1 MDLIFFGGLMKK
13 LILGLSIVLMV
24 FISGC
29 TSTSSDSKVNN
40 ANTDQIYTQDPS
52 EMVLKVN
59 DMPEG
64 WSGESPVIKDNSA
77 ESGFYKVAYVTAL
90 KVDCS
95 VTKYPTILDAK
106 SEYQTMYNKESSTTS
121 LGNPSVGDE
130 AYEKKIDVGTGLDT
144 IVFRKGNVIV
154 QVRCVGVDSIDFA
167 KIVDRKIK
175 N

>member
-59 DMPEG
+59 DMP
-64 WSGESPVIKDNSA
+64 
-77 ESGFYKVAYVTAL
+77 
-90 KVDCS
+90 
-95 VTKYPTILDAK
+95 
-106 SEYQTMYNKESSTTS
+106 
-121 LGNPSVGDE
+121 
-130 AYEKKIDVGTGLDT
+130 
-144 IVFRKGNVIV
+144 
-154 QVRCVGVDSIDFA
+154 
-167 KIVDRKIK
+167 
-175 N
+175 